1 MGGLMLLDREKY
13 RDRYYTS
20 AFILGSVN
28 VGCTKL
34 NLQNLL
40 ETYIDYPSIKNIQT
54 AMYTIHLSGKCV
66 ALLVKN

>member
-1 MGGLMLLDREKY
+1 MGGLMLLDRKKY
-13 RDRYYTS
+13 RDLYYTS

-28 VGCTKL
+28 VRYTKL

-54 AMYTIHLSGKCV
+54 AMCTIHLSGKCV
-66 ALLVKN
+66 VLLVKN